1 MLMTM
6 TSRSWYVLIVLPL
19 RIRPPLHPFV
29 SLPFLHD
36 LDASSSTLTFC
47 MQAGWLSVDGSVR
60 PLYRGVNII
69 GRESEISDRNRE
81 RILQW
86 QADHGGGGPVSV
98 LLLRYASISSKHAI
112 VCERMPCT
120 SMLPA
125 MSGICS
131 R

>member
-1 MLMTM
+1 M
-6 TSRSWYVLIVLPL
+6 
-19 RIRPPLHPFV
+19 HPIIFP
-29 SLPFLHD
+29 PFLQD
-36 LDASSSTLTFC
+36 IDASNEHSHGC

-69 GRESEISDRNRE
+69 GRESEIQDRNHD

-112 VCERMPCT
+112 ICERMPCAYL
-120 SMLPA
+120 LPA
-125 MSGICS
+125 VSGICAS
-131 R
+131 LASH